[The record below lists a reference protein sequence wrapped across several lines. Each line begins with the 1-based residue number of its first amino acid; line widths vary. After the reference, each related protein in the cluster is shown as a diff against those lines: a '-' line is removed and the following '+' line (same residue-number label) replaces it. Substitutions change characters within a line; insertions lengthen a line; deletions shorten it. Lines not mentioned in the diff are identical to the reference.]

1 MGADP
6 AGALSLGH
14 SFLFVA
20 DRQAVKPVATV
31 LLVKG
36 HSACSGGST
45 GPVRT
50 ETLPMVRHTVGM
62 QDDSYAEPP
71 GQGRT
76 HPSDRFGRKG
86 KSLNSWSEQF
96 KAGHQMDRFTIHR
109 RIAPALGVSALL
121 VGMVAGPAFA
131 ADTITQ
137 AITGSGL
144 TASVADLT
152 LTSVGYQNAAHDVTG
167 TMVLTAD
174 DSTGSGAGWNV
185 TIQSSAF
192 QWVGTANGGTD
203 IPASKFALTTA
214 AAPTMTSGQAVSVAL
229 STGPQVPPTS
239 PIGKLDTP
247 RKTLVATAAYG
258 AGTYTQALG
267 VTLTIPAMSRV
278 GVYTG
283 TLTTTIT
290 SAP

>member
-1 MGADP
+1 
-6 AGALSLGH
+6 
-14 SFLFVA
+14 
-20 DRQAVKPVATV
+20 
-31 LLVKG
+31 
-36 HSACSGGST
+36 
-45 GPVRT
+45 
-50 ETLPMVRHTVGM
+50 
-62 QDDSYAEPP
+62 
-71 GQGRT
+71 
-76 HPSDRFGRKG
+76 
-86 KSLNSWSEQF
+86 
-96 KAGHQMDRFTIHR
+96 MDRISLKR
-109 RIAPALGVSALL
+109 RLAVGLGASALL
-121 VGMVAGPAFA
+121 VGSLSGPALA
-131 ADTITQ
+131 EDTVIQ

-152 LTSVGYQNAAHDVTG
+152 LPSVAYQNAAHDVTG
-167 TMVLTAD
+167 TMTLSAD

-192 QWVGTANGGTD
+192 TWVGTANGGID
-203 IPASKFALTTA
+203 IPASKFALTSA
-214 AAPTMTSGQAVSVAL
+214 AAAVMVAGQAVSPAL

-239 PIGKLDTP
+239 PIGSLATP
-247 RKTLVATAAYG
+247 RKVLVATAAYG